1 MTQICFIENHVDE
14 AQEALQELES
24 ELRFVWWSST
34 SLGSLVVGRIQAFLI
49 MMDHWEFDSQISWPD
64 SDVSSCFLR
73 CGLLRSQ
80 PN

>member
-1 MTQICFIENHVDE
+1 MIQICFIENHVDE

-49 MMDHWEFDSQISWPD
+49 MMDHWEFDSQISWPAIEKCKATSINRD
-64 SDVSSCFLR
+64 TK
-73 CGLLRSQ
+73 
-80 PN
+80 